1 MYKLDL
7 KKADEPKD
15 QTANIHWF
23 VEKAREFQGEKK
35 KIYFCFVDYA
45 KAFVW
50 ITAKYGKFL
59 KRCMR
64 VRSNR
69 TGHGTMNCF
78 RIGKGV

>member
-35 KIYFCFVDYA
+35 KSTSVSL
-45 KAFVW
+45 
-50 ITAKYGKFL
+50 TML
-59 KRCMR
+59 KPLCGLQQ
-64 VRSNR
+64 STENS
-69 TGHGTMNCF
+69 
-78 RIGKGV
+78 